1 MYKKATILKQFL
13 NSEPYPSFIP
23 VDAAGAQKM
32 SPFKFGN

>member
-1 MYKKATILKQFL
+1 MYKKATILKQFT

-32 SPFKFGN
+32 FPLKFEN